1 MSGHGIES
9 RRGWESEAE
18 NWISWARK
26 PGHDDY
32 WSYSPAF
39 FRDVVPSPAGRTLEI
54 GCGEGRVTRD
64 LQRLGHDAFAVD
76 TSPTLVRAARDL
88 DPGGRYILGDA
99 ARLPFEAGTFA
110 IVVAYNSL
118 MDVDDMQRAVGE
130 ASRVLRPN
138 GRMCICV
145 THPMADA
152 GRFADRSA
160 DAPFVIAGDYLGTR
174 IFDESFERDGLTIR
188 FYGYA
193 YPLEAYA
200 RALEAADLLIETIRE
215 PPQKDEL
222 AVSIPAEARWQRLP
236 NFLFVRA
243 VKR

>member
-1 MSGHGIES
+1 MSGNGMGS
-9 RRGWESEAE
+9 RRAWESEAE
-18 NWISWARK
+18 NWISWARE

-39 FRDVVPSPAGRTLEI
+39 FRDIVPPPVGRTLEI

-64 LQRLGHDAFAVD
+64 LQRLGHDTFAVD
-76 TSPTLVRAARDL
+76 TSPALLRAARDL
-88 DPGGRYILGDA
+88 DADGRYVLADA
-99 ARLPFEAGTFA
+99 GQLPFDAGTFGL
-110 IVVAYNSL
+110 VVAYNSL
-118 MDVDDMQRAVGE
+118 MDVDDMPRAVAE

-174 IFDESFERDGLTIR
+174 IFDDSFERDGLTIR

-200 RALEAADLLIETIRE
+200 RALEAADLLIETLRE
-215 PPQKDEL
+215 PPQRDER
-222 AVSIPAEARWQRLP
+222 VESDPAEARWQRLP
-236 NFLFVRA
+236 TFLFVRA
-243 VKR
+243 VMR